1 MELATQPRW
10 IQELLRVSNYKTLL
24 ILHGAIRDTV
34 LYPVQSIDG
43 TSQYTFGPL
52 RSALFELLT
61 RNNQFGQYS
70 LVGAYSGVD
79 GLVFAPGTDDK
90 GPAPEQLFADAIKQV
105 DQGQKCAK
113 SPIQPQQTQAPA
125 DAAIQ
130 QLRTCIRNTIIPC
143 AFIIENAT
151 QMVGAPNHLPM
162 DERNPF
168 LRMLIG
174 SAESRPV
181 GVDRDGQRRIMQN
194 LLIVCASR
202 PTDLPAWVY
211 LDNPFAATV
220 EVERPNSHERRYF
233 FSSYIKPEPSE
244 QHLDQLVD
252 LTDEMSFRDLFG
264 IQKIATGMNE
274 ESGNPKALVDRF
286 KYGERQSEWDSL
298 EPSRLLDAEK
308 SLSQR
313 VLGQPAAVAA
323 VADVL
328 RRARLGLSGVQH
340 SSQTKPRGV
349 LFFAGPTGVGKTE
362 LAKAVAELVFS
373 TEDACIRFD
382 MSEYSASHSD
392 QRLLGAPPG
401 YIGYEEGGQLTNQI
415 RANPFSVILFDE
427 IEKAHPNILDKFLQI
442 LEDGRM
448 TDGRG
453 QTVYFSESIIIF
465 TSNAG
470 IYKVNSQTGRPEQDP
485 VTGLPMLNIDPDTN
499 PKYEQVRDQVLKG
512 VNDYFKHYLGRPELL
527 NRIGQ
532 NVVVF
537 DFIRPEAMRSILEN
551 KVLKGVSKQLQ
562 QRWGITLNLG
572 TEALEQL
579 SQWVLADPGSGG
591 RGIGNLVEV
600 ALVNPLSRL
609 LFSELAENPHGLE
622 NRTLNVIKFTA
633 PDTNSEHRYEL
644 TVEWPE

>member
-1 MELATQPRW
+1 MELTSQPRW
-10 IQELLRVSNYKTLL
+10 IQELLRVSSYKTLI

-34 LYPVQSIDG
+34 LYPVQSLEG
-43 TSQYTFGPL
+43 TQQYTFGPL
-52 RSALFELLT
+52 RSALFELLG
-61 RNNQFGQYS
+61 RNPLFGEYP
-70 LVGAYSGVD
+70 LVGAYSGLD
-79 GLVFAPGTDDK
+79 GLLFAPGSGT
-90 GPAPEQLFADAIKQV
+90 GQTPEQLFADAVKQAE
-105 DQGQKCAK
+105 QAQRTNN
-113 SPIQPQQTQAPA
+113 SPIKPQQTQAAA

-130 QLRTCIRNTIIPC
+130 QLRLCIRNTITPC
-143 AFIIENAT
+143 AFIVENAT

-174 SAESRPV
+174 STESRPV
-181 GVDRDGQRRIMQN
+181 GVDRDGKRRIMQN
-194 LLIVCASR
+194 LLIICASR
-202 PTDLPAWVY
+202 PTDLPPWVY

-220 EVERPNSHERRYF
+220 EVERPNSLERRYF
-233 FSSYIKPEPSE
+233 FSSYLSPVPTE

-274 ESGNPKALVDRF
+274 ESANPKALVDRF

-298 EPSRLLDAEK
+298 EPARLLDAEK
-308 SLSQR
+308 TLSQR

-373 TEDACIRFD
+373 SEEACIRFD

-485 VTGLPMLNIDPDTN
+485 VTGLPILNIDPSTN
-499 PKYEQVRDQVLKG
+499 PKYEQVREHVIKG
-512 VNDYFKHYLGRPELL
+512 VSDYFKHYLGRPELL

-551 KVLKGVSKQLQ
+551 KVLKGVSKQLN
-562 QRWGITLNLG
+562 QRWGIKLELSP
-572 TEALEQL
+572 EALEQL
-579 SQWVLADPGSGG
+579 SEWVLADPGSGG

-609 LFSELAENPHGLE
+609 LFSRLAEDPQGFQ
-622 NRTLNVIKFTA
+622 NRTLRVISFTA
-633 PDTNSEHRYEL
+633 PESNAEHRYEL
-644 TVEWPE
+644 SVGWPE